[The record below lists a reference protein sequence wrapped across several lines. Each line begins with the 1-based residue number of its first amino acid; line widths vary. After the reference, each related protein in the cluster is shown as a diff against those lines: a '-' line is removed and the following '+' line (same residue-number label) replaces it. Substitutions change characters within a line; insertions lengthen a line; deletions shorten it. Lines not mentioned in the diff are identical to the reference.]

1 VGDAPRKGRR
11 IRHAVEAIVA
21 SFLLALQNMPA
32 VGPWISL
39 MFVPLGYYLTLYF
52 VWHPEYLEHNL
63 RLLFSPQ
70 ALFGQMVAA
79 TGFVIFLMAC
89 VQFLRKR
96 GRLVATGLYSVVR
109 HPQYLGIIVMTLGL
123 SIIDVQLWSYDGVL
137 YTWLVEVLGYVLL
150 ASFEEH
156 HLLKEHKVEYQ
167 ECRRKIPFLFPV
179 PSPAKIPQPLFSMII
194 ALIIALLC
202 MLL

>member
-1 VGDAPRKGRR
+1 LKDHK
-11 IRHAVEAIVA
+11 IRHAVELIIAA
-21 SFLLALQNMPA
+21 FLFALQNLPA

-39 MFVPLGYYLTLYF
+39 MFIPLGYYLILYF

-70 ALFGQMVAA
+70 ALFGQMVTAA
-79 TGFVIFLMAC
+79 GFIIFLMAC

-96 GRLVATGLYSVVR
+96 GRLVTTGLYVVVR
-109 HPQYLGIIVMTLGL
+109 HPQYLGIIMMTLGL
-123 SIIDVQLWSYDGVL
+123 SIIDRQLWSYDGVL

-156 HLLKEHKVEYQ
+156 RLLKEHKAEYQ
-167 ECRRKIPFLFPV
+167 AYRRKIPFLFPV
-179 PSPAKIPQPLFSMII
+179 PSPSIIPQPLFSMVI
-194 ALIIALLC
+194 ALIIAFIC
-202 MLL
+202 MFL